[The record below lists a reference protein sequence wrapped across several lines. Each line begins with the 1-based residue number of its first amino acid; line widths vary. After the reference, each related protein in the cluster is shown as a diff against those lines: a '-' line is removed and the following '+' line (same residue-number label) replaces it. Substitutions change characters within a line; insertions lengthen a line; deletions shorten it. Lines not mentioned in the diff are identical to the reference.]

1 MPQLKHLYSLFV
13 KKKER
18 ETIGQ
23 SIKSIDR
30 VLKFFYNN
38 LPTRI
43 SATYPTTPSLS
54 LLSS

>member
-1 MPQLKHLYSLFV
+1 MPQLKHLYSLFI

-30 VLKFFYNN
+30 VLETKGPGQSIKN
-38 LPTRI
+38 I
-43 SATYPTTPSLS
+43 ESID
-54 LLSS
+54 